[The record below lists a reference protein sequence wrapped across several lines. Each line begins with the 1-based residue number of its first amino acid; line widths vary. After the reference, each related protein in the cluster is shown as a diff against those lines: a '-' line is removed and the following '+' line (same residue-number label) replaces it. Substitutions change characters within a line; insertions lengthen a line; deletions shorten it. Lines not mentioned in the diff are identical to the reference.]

1 MMKVQVNPFVLVA
14 GALAAPVAI
23 ATLGRVLF
31 SPDPKVA
38 DQEAEARSAIG
49 KFALLGLA
57 GTAGLIYAQGR
68 VQNDS
73 AKSAALGGAIGTALM
88 AGTLGAALA
97 FAPPKVPAA
106 VPGVAAEALP
116 PSSVRDRWVSNI
128 IGIPAVTTSEPR

>member
-1 MMKVQVNPFVLVA
+1 MKVQVNPFVLVA

-31 SPDPKVA
+31 SPDPKA
-38 DQEAEARSAIG
+38 PDPEEAARSAIAR
-49 KFALLGLA
+49 FALLGLA

-68 VQNDS
+68 VENDS

-97 FAPPKVPAA
+97 FSPHVPAA
-106 VPGVAAEALP
+106 TPGLP
-116 PSSVRDRWVSNI
+116 VGAVELPRSSVRDRWVSNV
-128 IGIPAVTTSEPR
+128 IGVPAAV

>member
-14 GALAAPVAI
+14 GALAAPVVI

-97 FAPPKVPAA
+97 FSPHVPAA
-106 VPGVAAEALP
+106 TPGLP
-116 PSSVRDRWVSNI
+116 VGAVELPRSSVRDRWVSNV
-128 IGIPAVTTSEPR
+128 IGVPAAV